1 VRGSRRTNEAAV
13 LWWAILIRGVAAVIF
28 GVLAVVWPAITLLAL
43 VILFGAYAIVDGV
56 FSLISAVRGVP
67 GESRV
72 WLALT
77 GVLGIVIGVVA
88 FAWPG
93 ITELVLL
100 MLIAAWAIVTGV
112 FQIISAVRLR
122 RVIEAEWLF
131 ILRGV
136 VAVLFGL
143 VIVARPAAGAL
154 AVVWLIGIM
163 ALAYG
168 VVLVLVAFQARKMG
182 HHGHRTAHS

>member
-1 VRGSRRTNEAAV
+1 MRGSRGTGRLSN
-13 LWWAILIRGVAAVIF
+13 LWWAILVRGIAAVLF
-28 GVLAVVWPAITLLAL
+28 GVLALIWPAITLLAL

-56 FSLISAVRGVP
+56 FSLIAAVRGVP
-67 GESRV
+67 GESRA
-72 WLALT
+72 WLGLS
-77 GVLGIVIGVVA
+77 GVLGIVVGIVA

-100 MLIAAWAIVTGV
+100 MLIAAWAIVTGI
-112 FQIISAVRLR
+112 FQIIAAVRLR
-122 RVIEAEWLF
+122 QVLHGEWLF
-131 ILRGV
+131 ALRGV

-168 VVLVLVAFQARKMG
+168 IVLVLVAFRARRLADSG
-182 HHGHRTAHS
+182 DRTAIA